1 MTISIKNFIRASR
14 NNIAQAQCFLS
25 NEEALRAEAKRI
37 TGDARKTGWL
47 RRDARQLLRVC
58 AQDGITTKKPYKIA
72 MLGEHRALM
81 TVCWPDSNGNVLIP
95 AKFFK

>member
-58 AQDGITTKKPYKIA
+58 AQEGITTKKPYKIST
-72 MLGEHRALM
+72 LGEHRALM
-81 TVCWPDSNGNVLIP
+81 TACWPDSNGNVLIP
-95 AKFFK
+95 AKFLK